1 MKELLNKKLSLRPN
15 DVPYTSPG
23 ANTPG
28 TLKFIAG
35 DSEELYKSNL
45 QIQNSDWHYRTKK
58 VEYKLNSAG
67 FRCPEFDTID
77 WQNAI
82 VLHGCSQVFGV
93 GIAEDETVTAQLQKL
108 TDRPVIN
115 LGKPGASVTYT
126 LANNML
132 LENNFPK
139 PFAVINH
146 WSGIWRDTIFTSDRN
161 KYVDGGNLMQQ
172 KFAQLRLYK
181 KIDISFSDVLE
192 DVTAK
197 AQMMNH
203 LCKTLW
209 RGTNYIETTWVDHT
223 AEELGCYLQ
232 ECLDFARDVR
242 HIKSED
248 VLVDE
253 NTENILRTEART
265 SQISSDVNEPVAK
278 PTHIAHN
285 GPKTAKALAEYYSDL
300 LK

>member
-1 MKELLNKKLSLRPN
+1 MKELLNKKLSLRPD
-15 DVPYTSPG
+15 DVPY
-23 ANTPG
+23 NTPG
-28 TLKFIAG
+28 TLKFIAD

-67 FRCPEFDTID
+67 FRCTEFDTID

-82 VLHGCSQVFGV
+82 VIHGCSQVFGV
-93 GIAEDETVTAQLQKL
+93 GIAEDETVTAQLRQL

-115 LGKPGASVTYT
+115 LGKVGASVTYT

-146 WSGIWRDTIFTSDRN
+146 WPSIWRDTIFTSDRN
-161 KYVDGGNLMQQ
+161 KYVDGGKLMQQ
-172 KFAQLRLYK
+172 KYAQLRLYK

-253 NTENILRTEART
+253 DTENILRTEART

>member
-1 MKELLNKKLSLRPN
+1 MKELLNKKLSLRPD
-15 DVPYTSPG
+15 DVPY
-23 ANTPG
+23 NTPG
-28 TLKFIAG
+28 TLKFIAD

-67 FRCPEFDTID
+67 FRCTEFDTID

-82 VLHGCSQVFGV
+82 VIHGCSQVFGV
-93 GIAEDETVTAQLQKL
+93 GIAEDETVTAQLRQL

-115 LGKPGASVTYT
+115 LGKVGASVTYT

-146 WSGIWRDTIFTSDRN
+146 WPSIWRDTIFTSDRN
-161 KYVDGGNLMQQ
+161 KYVDGGKLMQQ
-172 KFAQLRLYK
+172 KYAQLRLYK

-197 AQMMNH
+197 AQMMLH

-253 NTENILRTEART
+253 DTENILRTEART

>member
-1 MKELLNKKLSLRPN
+1 MKELLNKKLSLRP
-15 DVPYTSPG
+15 DDGPY
-23 ANTPG
+23 NTPG
-28 TLKFIAG
+28 TLKFIAD

-93 GIAEDETVTAQLQKL
+93 GIAEDETVTAQLRQL

-115 LGKPGASVTYT
+115 LGKVGASVTYT

-146 WSGIWRDTIFTSDRN
+146 WPSIWRDTIFTSDRN
-161 KYVDGGNLMQQ
+161 KYVDGGKLMQQ
-172 KFAQLRLYK
+172 KYAQLRLYK

-253 NTENILRTEART
+253 DTENILRTEART